1 MKLGRI
7 NKLIIDR
14 DTEPG
19 LFLLDEEEN
28 DVLLPG
34 KYIPNNFEI
43 GDEIDVFIYLD
54 NNERLIATTLKPK
67 IELHDFGWLQVNQV
81 TKYGAFLDFGIEKDL
96 FVPFNEQARPMQK
109 GKHYLVF
116 MYLDDKTDRLV
127 GSSKINKFL
136 SNDELTVELYEEVDI
151 IISHMTDMGI
161 NVIINQIHRGL
172 AYENEVFRDLR
183 VGDQVKGIIKKI
195 RDDNKIDVSLRQTG
209 YRAIEPDGQRILVEL
224 GDNDGYLGLTDKSNS
239 EIIRHVLQ
247 MSKKSFK
254 RAIGTLYKA
263 RKIEIKDDGIYL
275 IEEITD

>member
-7 NKLIIDR
+7 NTLTIDR

-19 LFLLDEEEN
+19 LFLVDEEGN

-34 KYIPNNFEI
+34 KYIPDNFEI
-43 GDEIDVFIYLD
+43 GDEIDVFLYLD
-54 NNERLIATTLKPK
+54 NQERLIATTMKPK
-67 IELHDFGWLQVNQV
+67 IELHDFGWLPAKQV
-81 TKYGAFLDFGIEKDL
+81 TKHGAFLELGIEKDL
-96 FVPFNEQARPMQK
+96 FIPFNEQARPMES

-116 MYLDDKTDRLV
+116 MYLDEKTDRLV

-151 IISHMTDMGI
+151 IISHMTDLGI

-172 AYENEVFRDLR
+172 AYENEVFKDLR
-183 VGDQVKGIIKKI
+183 VGDHAKGLIKKI
-195 RDDNKIDVSLRQTG
+195 RDDNKIDVALQQTG
-209 YRAIEPDGQRILVEL
+209 YRAIEPNAERILKEL
-224 GDNDGYLGLTDKSNS
+224 DDNDGFLGLTDKSNS

-263 RKIEIKDDGIYL
+263 RKIEIKDDGIYS
-275 IEEITD
+275 IEVGL